1 MKLNEKR
8 GLTRD
13 FVSVILKDMKNA
25 DSQEDFIR
33 KSVDYSSLE
42 HQNVQQKINHLK
54 TVIDAMHQLN
64 VIINNY
70 CIEQIEALGKASIRR
85 REEEIDFIDRID
97 PRAIITKREAAYFSD
112 RSESW
117 LQKGDHKKQFVQERN
132 GSVNVLSFATY
143 LKEHKPLD
151 YQVFIRKY
159 QKELQSKCR

>member
-1 MKLNEKR
+1 MKFNEKR

-33 KSVDYSSLE
+33 NSVDYSGLE
-42 HQNVQQKINHLK
+42 HQNAQQKINHLK

-64 VIINNY
+64 VIINDY
-70 CIEQIEALGKASIRR
+70 CIEQIEALGRASIRR

-97 PRAIITKREAAYFSD
+97 PGAIITKREAAYFCD

-117 LQKGDHKKQFVQERN
+117 LQKGNHKKQFVQKRN

-143 LKEHKPLD
+143 LKEHKPLE
-151 YQVFIRKY
+151 YQIFIKNYKRVA
-159 QKELQSKCR
+159 